1 LTTNFKGHPGSGKS
15 VLMHKLLE
23 VFGGLNKNK
32 KDEMI
37 KVLMSNNATPVL
49 INLKNYKKS
58 LLVTYSISIFSLPAF
73 SFTSFSVLVGLVPF
87 NVISL
92 LE

>member
-1 LTTNFKGHPGSGKS
+1 MNVNSFEFTLFFINPNSSPLPKYNCAKS
-15 VLMHKLLE
+15 KCAGLE
-23 VFGGLNKNK
+23 SFN
-32 KDEMI
+32 
-37 KVLMSNNATPVL
+37 
-49 INLKNYKKS
+49 KKS